1 MPKKVI
7 LFLSDYKGNAQEQVY
22 LCPDGSTVNGTQTNE
37 APVKYLLQAYPDIS
51 EILCIVTPEAR
62 ASALAPFTEMVRAAA
77 PKVKVADI
85 PFAEDQD
92 FSGSAMKEIMRFVS
106 AKKKDS
112 ILLETT
118 GGFRNAIMY
127 LLLVSRVLSYS
138 GIRTA
143 GAVYS
148 NFKTG
153 QVEDISHLIG
163 LFDLVGGMQELA
175 SFGSVGTL
183 REYYARQDQTEPE
196 ISALLSAMERLKEDI
211 SLCRAGKLDQRIES
225 FNAAIEQAEHCSD
238 TLMCALLPAFR
249 AKFGKRL
256 TIPGL
261 IKWCVNSDMLQQAL
275 TLYKEQI
282 PAYILGQ
289 RPDILSVKPDAPAPE
304 TKRDY
309 ATVEE
314 ARFFEHLLKMGRN
327 LGSRSYDTH
336 WTPDGTDKDYTV
348 TTLERLEE
356 VLPYSYFTSPCP
368 AATLRE
374 ILMDYLYIRM
384 LRNMVNHAN
393 DQEIPSQQQLMDY
406 LSDYHYKRLNDVRA
420 EDIRLTL
427 ERGLERLR
435 LGKGKEHKR

>member
-7 LFLSDYKGNAQEQVY
+7 LFLSDYKGTAQKQTY

-62 ASALAPFTEMVRAAA
+62 ASALAPFMEMVKAAA

-92 FSGSAMKEIMRFVS
+92 FSGSALKEIMRFVS
-106 AKKKDS
+106 AKKKDE

-183 REYYARQDQTEPE
+183 REYYARQERTEPE

-211 SLCRAGKLDQRIES
+211 SLCRTGRLNQRIES
-225 FNAAIEQAEHCSD
+225 FNTAMEQAGHCSD
-238 TLMCALLPAFR
+238 TLMRALLPAFR

-256 TIPGL
+256 TVPGL
-261 IKWCVNSDMLQQAL
+261 IKWCINSDMLQQAL

-289 RPDILSVKPDAPAPE
+289 RPDLLSVKPGAPAPE
-304 TKRDY
+304 IKRDY
-309 ATVEE
+309 ETEEE

-327 LGSRSYDTH
+327 LRAQNYDTN
-336 WTPDGTDKDYTV
+336 WSPDGTYKDYTV

-356 VLPYSYFTSPCP
+356 VLPFSYFTSPCP
-368 AATLRE
+368 VSTLRE

-384 LRNMVNHAN
+384 LRNMINHAN
-393 DQEIPSQQQLMDY
+393 DQETQSQQQLMDY
-406 LSDYHYKRLNDVRA
+406 LSDYHYKRLSDVRA
-420 EDIRLTL
+420 EDIRLAL

-435 LGKGKEHKR
+435 LGNGKERKH